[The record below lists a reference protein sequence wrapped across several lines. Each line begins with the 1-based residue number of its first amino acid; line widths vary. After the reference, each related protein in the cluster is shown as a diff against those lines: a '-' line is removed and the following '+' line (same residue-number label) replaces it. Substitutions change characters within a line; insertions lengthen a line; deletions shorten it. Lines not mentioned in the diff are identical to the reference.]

1 VNHYKQQP
9 IESFIYRLTEP
20 DSRSTNS
27 IVDSSASS
35 KTETIFSCS
44 LSANNKKEHFCYW
57 KLPRIAQAHYTMF
70 ITILCII
77 ITHIITYIG
86 ARQMSY
92 SILPISGK
100 PKRFVSVELH
110 SSCMKEVIRVWMKVY
125 LTSPDSGC
133 CKL

>member
-1 VNHYKQQP
+1 
-9 IESFIYRLTEP
+9 
-20 DSRSTNS
+20 
-27 IVDSSASS
+27 
-35 KTETIFSCS
+35 
-44 LSANNKKEHFCYW
+44 
-57 KLPRIAQAHYTMF
+57 MF

-110 SSCMKEVIRVWMKVY
+110 SSCMKGGHPSVNER
-125 LTSPDSGC
+125 LPDVTGFRM
-133 CKL
+133 L